1 MRNTLAFRIIALS
14 SIWVIISLAVT
25 AAMLVS
31 NHREHIAHHYD
42 EHVAMHLEELTG
54 ASHFT
59 DSGRF
64 ELAFNPS
71 DPRYNDLYSGW
82 YWEVK
87 QGAKTLKRSES
98 LGETALDL
106 KTTLPTS
113 NVLIHEIEG
122 PKKET
127 LRVHVIEI
135 RTKDQRSTFLAFADK
150 VKIE

>member
-1 MRNTLAFRIIALS
+1 
-14 SIWVIISLAVT
+14 
-25 AAMLVS
+25 MLVS

-71 DPRYNDLYSGW
+71 DPRYYDLYSGW

-98 LGETALDL
+98 LVNILPNKAWNWQPIQVVWADDSR
-106 KTTLPTS
+106 TT
-113 NVLIHEIEG
+113 E
-122 PKKET
+122 
-127 LRVHVIEI
+127 RV
-135 RTKDQRSTFLAFADK
+135 
-150 VKIE
+150 